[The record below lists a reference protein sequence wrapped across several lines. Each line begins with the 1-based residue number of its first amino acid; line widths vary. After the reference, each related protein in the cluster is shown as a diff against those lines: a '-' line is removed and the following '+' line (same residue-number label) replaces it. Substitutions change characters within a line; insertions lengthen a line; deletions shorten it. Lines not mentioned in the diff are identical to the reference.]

1 MKTLIVYSSKS
12 GNTKKLA
19 EAVHAHLP
27 GETVIQAIEEN
38 PDSAGYDLVVV
49 GFWLQAGKVDP
60 LAGKYLENLGSGS
73 KLFLMAT
80 HGAAVHSQH
89 ALNAMTGAK
98 KMASSCHILGS
109 LNCQGEVNA
118 DFLVKAQA
126 KEPPPPWIKDAPS
139 AAGHPDDADI
149 AKLLKEIDKITS

>member
-1 MKTLIVYSSKS
+1 MKTLVVYSSKS

-19 EAVHAHLP
+19 EAVYAHLP
-27 GETVIQAIEEN
+27 GEKVIQTMEES
-38 PDSAGYDLVVV
+38 PEGRGYDLVVA

-60 LAGKYLENLGSGS
+60 LAGKYLENLRGG

-80 HGAAVHSQH
+80 HGASVHSEH
-89 ALNAMTGAK
+89 ARNAMAGAVK
-98 KMASSCHILGS
+98 LASSCHILGTF
-109 LNCQGEVNA
+109 NCQGEVNA

-126 KEPPPPWIKDAPS
+126 KEPPPPWITDAPS

-149 AKLLKEIDKITS
+149 AKLLKEIDKVTP

>member
-27 GETVIQAIEEN
+27 GEKVIQAIEES
-38 PDSAGYDLVVV
+38 PDSAGYDLIVV
-49 GFWLQAGKVDP
+49 GFWLQAGKIDL
-60 LAGKYLENLGSGS
+60 LAGKYLENLRGG

-89 ALNAMTGAK
+89 AKNAMAGAEK
-98 KMASSCHILGS
+98 LASSCKILGS
-109 LNCQGEVNA
+109 FNCQGEVNA

-149 AKLLKEIDKITS
+149 TRLLKEIDKVTP